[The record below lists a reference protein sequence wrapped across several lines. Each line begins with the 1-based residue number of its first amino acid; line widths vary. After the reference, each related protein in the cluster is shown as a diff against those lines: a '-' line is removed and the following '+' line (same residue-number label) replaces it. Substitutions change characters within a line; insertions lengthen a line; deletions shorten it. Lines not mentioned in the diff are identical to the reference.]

1 MSQILC
7 IDGSVLE
14 GGGQILRMSVSL
26 SAILRI
32 PIRVTNIRANRS
44 KPGLAAQHLSG
55 IRLVADMCKAKVKG
69 DFIGSKEIELI
80 PGAITGGLYE
90 VDTGTAGSIS
100 LLLQVALPCA
110 LFADSPV
117 TLVLRGGTNV
127 QMAPQIDYME
137 HVFRKLLN
145 HFGADFNLQI
155 IRRGYFPRGGGH
167 VRVVINPVNSMRSVE
182 MTTRGE
188 VQGIHGWGFVS
199 GRLTL
204 ECAREMITGAS
215 DAANSPVEI
224 NFKERVDQVRDECH
238 GIILQCTMSSGLVL
252 GCDAL
257 GRQGQRPYD
266 TGAQC
271 GRILREMLS
280 SGTCLDSHA
289 QDQLIIYMCIAK
301 GESKIS
307 VNEITLHTKTAMH
320 VAKLVAKVNFTVRE
334 EHPRHIIECHGLGL
348 ENKNLE

>member
-44 KPGLAAQHLSG
+44 KP
-55 IRLVADMCKAKVKG
+55 DMCKAKVKG

-90 VDTGTAGSIS
+90 VDIGTAGSIS

-155 IRRGYFPRGGGH
+155 IRRGYKSGELDAQRGDDNQGGSTGH
-167 VRVVINPVNSMRSVE
+167 
-182 MTTRGE
+182 T
-188 VQGIHGWGFVS
+188 WLGF
-199 GRLTL
+199 
-204 ECAREMITGAS
+204 
-215 DAANSPVEI
+215 
-224 NFKERVDQVRDECH
+224 
-238 GIILQCTMSSGLVL
+238 
-252 GCDAL
+252 
-257 GRQGQRPYD
+257 
-266 TGAQC
+266 
-271 GRILREMLS
+271 RI
-280 SGTCLDSHA
+280 G
-289 QDQLIIYMCIAK
+289 
-301 GESKIS
+301 
-307 VNEITLHTKTAMH
+307 
-320 VAKLVAKVNFTVRE
+320 KVNLRANTVA
-334 EHPRHIIECHGLGL
+334 
-348 ENKNLE
+348 